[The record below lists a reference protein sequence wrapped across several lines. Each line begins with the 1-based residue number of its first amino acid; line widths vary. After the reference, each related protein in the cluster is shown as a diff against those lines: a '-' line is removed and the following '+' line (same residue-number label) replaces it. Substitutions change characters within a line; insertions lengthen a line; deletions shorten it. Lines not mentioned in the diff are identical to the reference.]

1 MLVILAERYHW
12 TPEQVSRM
20 DPDFVVELLIRIR
33 AESEVEAQRARREKA
48 RRRRAT
54 ARGYR
59 YAEDVDLSEIE

>member
-20 DPDFVVELLIRIR
+20 DPDFVVELLICIR

-59 YAEDVDLSEIE
+59 DAEDVDLSEIE